1 MKKYLWALLIVG
13 TCLISCRTLK
23 STTYI
28 SPNKEFVLGQGK
40 HGSYKAQLTNVD
52 EADIEI
58 VLTDLEGNRQ
68 SAGILYSGTSQNL
81 KKPPD
86 KQVSFVN
93 LGEETAAVRLK
104 LVGDTRLS
112 MDYQ

>member
-1 MKKYLWALLIVG
+1 MKKYLWALLVVG
-13 TCLISCRTLK
+13 ACLISCRTLN

-28 SPNKEFVLGQGK
+28 SPNKEFVLGQWK

-58 VLTDLEGNRQ
+58 VLTDMAGQRK

-81 KKPPD
+81 KIPAD

-93 LGEETAAVRLK
+93 LGEETAAIRLK

-112 MDYQ
+112 MGYQ